1 MRFDLNKFWQQK
13 NIFNYLLLPIAGI
26 FFLLTRFN
34 VWFANPQKVTAKV
47 ICVGN
52 ITVGGAGKTPL
63 ALAIGEMLKKQGYK
77 VAFISRGFKGS
88 LSNHRKVVK
97 VDSLLHTAQEVGDE
111 PLLLANTA
119 PTYICI
125 NRYLA
130 ASHATTDGA
139 QVIIMDDG
147 LQNYSLFK
155 DIKILVLDDFFYFGN
170 SFLLPAGPL
179 RAAKFEAL
187 KDADF
192 ICINQN
198 KAAPEWDLELGKP
211 IFFITTKVTNAHQ
224 VRNKQFV
231 IMSGIANPKKL
242 LNTLNELNVTIVEK
256 FFFPDHHYFSESELQ
271 RIIGVAKKHRCKI
284 ITTSKDFTKIPASLR
299 KYFIVLSIKKTLPKL
314 FSQKLLNRLFL

>member
-1 MRFDLNKFWQQK
+1 MRFDLNKFWQQR
-13 NIFNYLLLPIAGI
+13 NIFNYLLLPLAGI

-34 VWFANPQKVTAKV
+34 VWFSNPQKVTAKV

-77 VAFISRGFKGS
+77 VAFISRGYKGR
-88 LSNHRKVVK
+88 LSSKSKVVK

-125 NRYLA
+125 DRYLA
-130 ASHATTDGA
+130 ASHATDDGA
-139 QVIIMDDG
+139 EIVIMDDG
-147 LQNYSLFK
+147 LQNYHLEK
-155 DIKILVLDDFFYFGN
+155 DIKILVLDDFFYSGN

-179 RAAKFEAL
+179 RSPKLEAL

-198 KAAPEWDLELGKP
+198 KVAPDNQLKLGKP
-211 IFFITTKVTNAHQ
+211 VFFITTQVINAHQ
-224 VRNKQFV
+224 VSNKQFV
-231 IMSGIANPKKL
+231 VMSGIANPTKL
-242 LNTLNELNVTIVEK
+242 MNTLKELNVTVIDK
-256 FFFPDHHYFSESELQ
+256 FFFPDHHCFSEGELQ
-271 RIIGVAKKHRCKI
+271 RIIRLAKEHRCKI
-284 ITTSKDFTKIPASLR
+284 ITTSKDYTRIPASFR
-299 KYFIVLSIKKTLPKL
+299 KHFIVLSIKKVLPKL
-314 FSQKLLNRLFL
+314 LSQKLLSSL